1 MFTDVFVIKYK
12 VDVLNNKITINDN
25 DFDLKQLLSELNNS
39 SNILLRQFRKELVR
53 VVIED
58 MRLNGWVGYDISKWF
73 EDCGGM

>member
-12 VDVLNNKITINDN
+12 IDVVNNKITINDV
-25 DFDLKQLLSELNNS
+25 DFDLKQLLYELGS
-39 SNILLRQFRKELVR
+39 SNNILLRQFRKELVR

-73 EDCGGM
+73 ESCGGM